1 MRKTPLLASLL
12 FFPALASAQSQ
23 PNLAG
28 AHVAGLLA
36 NDARDLLRNPAL
48 PPEIAAAQAAILLQ
62 SAVKLDPS
70 DLSTQRLLAETA
82 KAAGKSDIQRNALRA
97 IIGAD
102 PGDLVSQVRYI
113 ELLAAELQTLE
124 ERAGLYRNALGS
136 GTIDAQIRSEIA
148 LRLARLSE
156 DRGDA
161 AQAKEHL
168 AQAVKLNDMNVGA
181 LRLQA
186 RYAAEETG
194 ANAAEVR
201 LRALSSLLAANPY
214 QPDAWL
220 EAARE
225 CQAAGVHDRAA
236 EFMTSGGEQMQMNG
250 IMPAGD
256 FYLDLAL
263 EQAIAGQRS
272 LAYPLVSG
280 LAQLPD
286 APLEALLVAEFLVQN
301 FPELKAPS
309 PPPAASSQPADR
321 TAEVRKRLAEL
332 AKDTTSAAALAD
344 AAGADLMIYRKTG
357 SETAALIE
365 AYAKLVDPDDTTL
378 ARLRGWHLYRQGKP
392 AEAKAALEKI
402 AKTDPLAQVGL
413 ARIYLDL
420 EKPDVESARDLLQR
434 LWDAQPQG
442 LLALQVAV
450 VAAKDNIKLTD
461 TPAAKQAR
469 GAIGKLTPGLSGMH
483 RQPRDAILISTYL
496 KNPRAAVGEPVMLQ
510 IRMTNASDRALPVGP
525 EGMVKTTIG
534 IAATI
539 SAVGTTQLGICS
551 LQDVQR
557 TYRLEPRQMLETT
570 VRVDQGKLA
579 DLLQQHPDSLF
590 TVSVTAI
597 TAPRLIGSEQFS
609 AGVGGMVVAS
619 DDFQRGRFPLENAAD
634 FQKLNGEF
642 TTLTGDKLLTR
653 IESAG
658 AVYAQR
664 SDEVRGKLVDSLR
677 NLAGSSDP
685 LVKISLLRSLPA
697 QPDDSELGKA
707 ISGLAADPD
716 PAVRLAF
723 AVRQSRLLMAN
734 KENATAR
741 AALEKL
747 RATEKDALVNEW
759 IDVTKRGILATAA
772 ESPK

>member
-1 MRKTPLLASLL
+1 MRKTPLLVPLL
-12 FFPALASAQSQ
+12 LFPALASAQSQ
-23 PNLAG
+23 PSAG
-28 AHVAGLLA
+28 GIHVAGLLA

-62 SAVKLDPS
+62 FAVKLDPS

-82 KAAGKSDIQRNALRA
+82 KAAGKPEIQRNALRA
-97 IIGAD
+97 IISAD

-113 ELLAAELQTLE
+113 ELLAADLQTLE
-124 ERAGLYRNALGS
+124 ERAGLYRNALGT
-136 GTIDAQIRSEIA
+136 GTIDPQIRSEIA

-161 AQAKEHL
+161 AQAKEYL

-181 LRLQA
+181 LRVLA

-194 ANAAEVR
+194 ANAAETR

-236 EFMTSGGEQMQMNG
+236 EFMTSAGEQMQMNG

-256 FYLDLAL
+256 FYLDLAM

-301 FPELKAPS
+301 FPELKAP
-309 PPPAASSQPADR
+309 ATLAGTQPADR
-321 TAEVRKRLAEL
+321 TAEVRKRLTEL
-332 AKDTTSAAALAD
+332 AKDATNAAALAD

-357 SETAALIE
+357 GETAGQIE
-365 AYAKLVDPDDTTL
+365 AYAKLVDPEDTTL
-378 ARLRGWHLYRQGKP
+378 ARLRGWHLYRQGKL
-392 AEAKAALEKI
+392 ADAKAALEKI

-413 ARIYLDL
+413 ARIHLDS
-420 EKPDVESARDLLQR
+420 EKRDVESARDLLQR
-434 LWDAQPQG
+434 LWDTQPQG

-450 VAAKDNIKLTD
+450 VAAKENIRLTD
-461 TPAAKQAR
+461 TPPAKQAR

-496 KNPRAAVGEPVMLQ
+496 RNPRAAVGEPVMLQ

-525 EGMVKTTIG
+525 EGMVKTTLG

-551 LQDVQR
+551 LQDTQR

-590 TVSVTAI
+590 TVTVTAI

-634 FQKLNGEF
+634 FQKLNGELA
-642 TTLTGDKLLTR
+642 TLTGDKLLAR
-653 IESAG
+653 IEAAG
-658 AVYAQR
+658 AVYAER

-677 NLAGSSDP
+677 NLAASSDP

-707 ISGLAADPD
+707 IGGLAADPD
-716 PAVRLAF
+716 PLVRLAF

-734 KENATAR
+734 KENAGAR

-747 RATEKDALVNEW
+747 RAGEKDVLVGEW
-759 IDVTKRGILATAA
+759 IDVTKRGILATAS
-772 ESPK
+772 ESSK